1 VVFELP
7 DFVEVGSFAQG
18 VGVNVLDSAYRQGD
32 TWLVEVALSPDAS
45 IASVLRRAEAWLANS
60 GLGGIW
66 FHLDGRLYLLQQEQ
80 RAEAA

>member
-80 RAEAA
+80 QAEAA